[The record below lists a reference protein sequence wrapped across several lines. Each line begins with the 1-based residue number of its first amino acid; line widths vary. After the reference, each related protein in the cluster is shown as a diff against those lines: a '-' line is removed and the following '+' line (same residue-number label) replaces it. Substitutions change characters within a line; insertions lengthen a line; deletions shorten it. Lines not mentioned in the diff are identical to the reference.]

1 MVAKITGVFLKS
13 GSNTNGRGEVV
24 PTSDIYIEAD
34 GDTVRVNNLDCHDK
48 KRFETI
54 TVDVAVRN
62 GEHGLY
68 VYIPK
73 N

>member
-1 MVAKITGVFLKS
+1 MIAKITGVILQC
-13 GSNTNGRGEVV
+13 GSYTNKNGAVI
-24 PTSDIYIEAD
+24 PTADIYIEAD

-48 KRFETI
+48 KRFESI
-54 TVDVAVRN
+54 TLDVAVRN